1 LGRRIASQVRRVVE
15 RDDAPPRDRVARS
28 GAILV
33 TRNESET
40 FEMRRY
46 WRRVSLSVLEG
57 SPKHYHD
64 IVGWIDEGRSPRV
77 VMNAIDE
84 ALDRTPT
91 NATRVSAA
99 AAAFDLM
106 RRLATPQQSGQ
117 FVDLVGRVN
126 RNQAPPLDLKRM
138 LLGFALAHHAG
149 ELLES
154 TYFDDLR
161 DASAEA
167 D

>member
-1 LGRRIASQVRRVVE
+1 
-15 RDDAPPRDRVARS
+15 
-28 GAILV
+28 
-33 TRNESET
+33 
-40 FEMRRY
+40 
-46 WRRVSLSVLEG
+46 
-57 SPKHYHD
+57 
-64 IVGWIDEGRSPRV
+64 
-77 VMNAIDE
+77 
-84 ALDRTPT
+84 
-91 NATRVSAA
+91 
-99 AAAFDLM
+99 
-106 RRLATPQQSGQ
+106 LATPQQSGQ